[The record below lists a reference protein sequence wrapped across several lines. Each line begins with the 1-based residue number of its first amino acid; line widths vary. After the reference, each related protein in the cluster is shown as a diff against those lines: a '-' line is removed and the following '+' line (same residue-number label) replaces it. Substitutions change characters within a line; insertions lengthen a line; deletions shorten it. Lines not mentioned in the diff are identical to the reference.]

1 MKNRWLIFN
10 VIFLILFFII
20 VVSYYNPDALQTFPQ
35 HDVTYA
41 LTVDVDSS
49 VYVLDGDGSISDPY
63 IIGM

>member
-1 MKNRWLIFN
+1 MLMF
-10 VIFLILFFII
+10 ILLMETVRF
-20 VVSYYNPDALQTFPQ
+20 VSYYNPDALQTFPQ